1 MEETPEGLAAAAAT
15 REAARLR
22 KRSEADAAAGTGGA
36 SSSAAQGK
44 QAEKTNAA
52 AASSPPTAAAAT
64 EPQPQ
69 QPPPPSSKP
78 PAVHE
83 VLFPPG
89 YDPKTSRAAS
99 LDANLHGTLAHPA
112 WRGER
117 AKAFP
122 FELDPF
128 QQTAVG
134 CLERREAVLVA
145 AHTAAGKTAVAEYA
159 VAMALRDRQRVVY
172 TSPLK
177 ALSNQKYRELAE
189 EFGDVGLLTGD
200 VCISPHAPVLVM
212 TTEILRSMLYRG
224 DEGLRETAWVVFDE
238 IHYMQDRERGV
249 VWEEAIIFLHP
260 GATPVFLSATLSN
273 ASEFAS
279 WVAKLRNQPC
289 HVVYTDYRP
298 TPLQHYAFPLGG
310 KGLYLLADERGG
322 FRAENFAKMRKE
334 AFGLV
339 EETEEENYGEG
350 ASAEKEEVE
359 VTEEGEIRERGG
371 GGRGGRG
378 RGGGGGGGG
387 GRGGGGRG
395 GRSGGAGRGGASAS
409 ASTPAHALSAAVSKM
424 VRLVKDKSLDPVIVF
439 SFSRRACEAY
449 ATSLSRGDH
458 GGGGKGKKNKGSE
471 NANGGGENNNSS
483 TTTNPGDRALNFNSE
498 EEALAVDAVF
508 ERAVECISDP
518 GDRNLA
524 AVAAMRPMLRR
535 GVGVHHSGLLPIL
548 KELVELLFQEGLVKA
563 LFATETFAMGLNM
576 PAKTVV
582 FTELRKWDGQAH
594 RWVRRSFCF

>member
-15 REAARLR
+15 REAARLN
-22 KRSEADAAAGTGGA
+22 KRSDTDAAARATA
-36 SSSAAQGK
+36 SGSAPAARQK
-44 QAEKTNAA
+44 KKREEEAVAATTNASTSAA
-52 AASSPPTAAAAT
+52 AAAQPSHPP
-64 EPQPQ
+64 PQ
-69 QPPPPSSKP
+69 QTKP

-83 VLFPPG
+83 VLFPPSF
-89 YDPKTSRAAS
+89 DPKTSRAAS
-99 LDANLHGTLAHPA
+99 LDPSLHGTLCNPLWKGKPA
-112 WRGER
+112 
-117 AKAFP
+117 KSFP

-249 VWEEAIIFLHP
+249 VWEEAIIFLP
-260 GATPVFLSATLSN
+260 SGATPVFLSATLSN

-279 WVAKLRNQPC
+279 WVAKLRGQPC

-310 KGLYLLADERGG
+310 KGLYLIADERGG
-322 FRAENFAKMRKE
+322 FRADNFARMRKE

-339 EETEEENYGEG
+339 EEEEEENQNGEG
-350 ASAEKEEVE
+350 AQEEDVD
-359 VTEEGEIRERGG
+359 VTEDGEIRGRGSGGHGGAGRGGSRRGG
-371 GGRGGRG
+371 GRT
-378 RGGGGGGGG
+378 GGG
-387 GRGGGGRG
+387 
-395 GRSGGAGRGGASAS
+395 SAGRGGASAS
-409 ASTPAHALSAAVSKM
+409 SSAPAQALSAAVSKM

-449 ATSLSRGDH
+449 ATSLSRGDQ
-458 GGGGKGKKNKGSE
+458 GKGKRKGK
-471 NANGGGENNNSS
+471 GGEGGKDGRYATS
-483 TTTNPGDRALNFNSE
+483 NPGDKALNFNSE

-518 GDRNLA
+518 GDRDLA

-594 RWVRRSFCF
+594 RWVRGKRF